1 MKFLSFLKGKSPKKI
16 SLQVAI
22 PSKNKQPKMSISFLE
37 FMGKTILSLLNPHWE
52 MPTMIDVS
60 HNRKV
65 PDVLWGKVGQVH
77 ISDGLTA
84 VFREAAERQA
94 TW

>member
-1 MKFLSFLKGKSPKKI
+1 
-16 SLQVAI
+16 
-22 PSKNKQPKMSISFLE
+22 
-37 FMGKTILSLLNPHWE
+37 
-52 MPTMIDVS
+52 MIDVS